1 MSYQQQPLIDEADL
15 AVAMRELGPA
25 LPRILGYYRQDGVVS
40 ITRIEDA
47 MAKRDAA
54 AMVLPAHTL
63 KGESRQFGAVRLG
76 ELALHLEMTA
86 RDHVEQRLPL
96 PDALLGEVDSLRPLF
111 HQTLA
116 TLDASGLSAQ
126 PAPPRIPPATTRP
139 TASRRATFG
148 RRNA

>member
-1 MSYQQQPLIDEADL
+1 MPYQHQPLVDEADL

-86 RDHVEQRLPL
+86 RDHVERREPL
-96 PDALLGEVDSLRPLF
+96 PDSLLNDVDSLRPLF
-111 HQTLA
+111 HQTLVS
-116 TLDASGLSAQ
+116 LDAAGLSAQ
-126 PAPPRIPPATTRP
+126 PAPARISPPPSRTATTR
-139 TASRRATFG
+139 RAVFG
-148 RRNA
+148 RRPA

>member
-1 MSYQQQPLIDEADL
+1 MSYHHMPLIDEADL

-25 LPRILGYYRQDGVVS
+25 LPRILSYYRQDGVNS

-54 AMVLPAHTL
+54 EMVLPAHTL
-63 KGESRQFGAVRLG
+63 KGESRQFGAARLG

-86 RDHVEQRLPL
+86 RDHVEKRLPL
-96 PDALLGEVDSLRPLF
+96 PDDLLRDVDGLRAMF

-116 TLDASGLSAQ
+116 SLDAAGVSAQ
-126 PAPPRIPPATTRP
+126 PAPRMAPPVPARS
-139 TASRRATFG
+139 ARKAVFG
-148 RRNA
+148 RRTA

>member
-1 MSYQQQPLIDEADL
+1 MSYQHEPLVDEADL

-25 LPRILGYYRQDGVVS
+25 LPRILGYYRHDGVLS
-40 ITRIEDA
+40 ITQIEDA

-86 RDHVEQRLPL
+86 RDHVERRLPL
-96 PDALLGEVDSLRPLF
+96 PEALLAEVDSLRPVF

-116 TLDASGLSAQ
+116 MLDASGLEAQ
-126 PAPPRIPPATTRP
+126 PTPARPPQPTTRP
-139 TASRRATFG
+139 ATGRRAIFG
-148 RRNA
+148 RRTA

>member
-1 MSYQQQPLIDEADL
+1 MSYQHKPLVDEADL

-63 KGESRQFGAVRLG
+63 KGESRQFGAVRLA
-76 ELALHLEMTA
+76 ELALHLETTA
-86 RDHVEQRLPL
+86 RDHVERREPL
-96 PDALLGEVDSLRPLF
+96 PESLLGAIDSLRPLF
-111 HQTLA
+111 HQTLVS
-116 TLDASGLSAQ
+116 LDASGLSPESA
-126 PAPPRIPPATTRP
+126 PARIPPS
-139 TASRRATFG
+139 TARAAAARRATFG
-148 RRNA
+148 RRTA

>member
-1 MSYQQQPLIDEADL
+1 MSYQHEPLVDEADL
-15 AVAMRELGPA
+15 AIAMRELGPA
-25 LPRILGYYRQDGVVS
+25 LPRILGYYRQDGVAS

-76 ELALHLEMTA
+76 ELALLLETTA
-86 RDHVEQRLPL
+86 RDHVERRLPL
-96 PDALLGEVDSLRPLF
+96 PDSLLSEVDSLRPVF

-116 TLDASGLSAQ
+116 SLEASGLSAQ
-126 PAPPRIPPATTRP
+126 SPPPRIPPPPARAGAT
-139 TASRRATFG
+139 RRAVFG
-148 RRNA
+148 RRTA